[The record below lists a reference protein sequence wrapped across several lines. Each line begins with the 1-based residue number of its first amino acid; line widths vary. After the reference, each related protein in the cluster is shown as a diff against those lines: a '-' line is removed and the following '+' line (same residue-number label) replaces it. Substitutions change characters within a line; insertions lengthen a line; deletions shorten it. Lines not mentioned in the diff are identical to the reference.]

1 MDVFLEKRVSMKPLR
16 QSSAGDSSQIRV

>member
-16 QSSAGDSSQIRV
+16 QCSEGDSRQIR